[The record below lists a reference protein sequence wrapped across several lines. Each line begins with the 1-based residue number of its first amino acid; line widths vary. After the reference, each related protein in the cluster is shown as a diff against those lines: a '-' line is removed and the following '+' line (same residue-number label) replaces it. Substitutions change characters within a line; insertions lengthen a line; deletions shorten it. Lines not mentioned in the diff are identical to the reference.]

1 MSNANDCSYF
11 VLTRTPVRSMIKSE
25 RRYSMKEI
33 VKSKFM
39 VGFIVLVLGITYVDS
54 MNVKR
59 MEQVNVSDTENLVV
73 MNAD

>member
-1 MSNANDCSYF
+1 MSNTNDCSHF
-11 VLTRTPVRSMIKSE
+11 ILTRTLVRGMMKSE